1 MLQNKFEM
9 PLDLAVNNS
18 KIFCFY
24 LFFIIFF
31 SVISVFISSLLLSVK
46 LLLLAALVIFVIFT
60 IKRQKMNKVTSITL
74 SGSDEWKIEINNNQ
88 IYDAELQGECI
99 VTYFLIWLNFKT
111 YNSFGLKKEFHTLLL
126 PDSVDKD
133 LLRKLRVRLRFLLST
148 DKNKVEGLT
157 QD

>member
-9 PLDLAVNNS
+9 PLDLAVKNS
-18 KIFCFY
+18 KIFYFY
-24 LFFIIFF
+24 IFFIIFF
-31 SVISVFISSLLLSVK
+31 SLVSVFISSLLASVK
-46 LLLLAALVIFVIFT
+46 LLLLIALVIFVFLS
-60 IKRQKMNKVTSITL
+60 IKKQKMNKVTSITL
-74 SGSDEWKIEINNNQ
+74 SASNEWEIEINNNQ

-111 YNSFGLKKEFHTLLL
+111 YNSFGREKEFHALLF